1 MHPTVHPLAILIGAP
16 LLVAWTLAVVTLG
29 PLVLLAL
36 VAITAIEWLLDAAGD
51 AMGAPSAMFADV
63 DGGAA

>member
-36 VAITAIEWLLDAAGD
+36 VTAIEWLLDAAGVLR
-51 AMGAPSAMFADV
+51 APSATFADV